1 MSKLIDFELYPIQI
15 CLKNLLIDKTT
26 KKNIVWNTNAF
37 EHFGMAFDYQKE
49 IPDYIF
55 KKGFC
60 LVPRT
65 SKTQRTKVER
75 TRKNAEVFTPAFI
88 VNEMNNYLDEE
99 WFGKKNTFNEEKN
112 NSWLPIPFKIEFPNS
127 KTWQDYILSRR
138 LEITCGEAPYLVSR
152 YDVNTGEKIEIKDRI
167 GILDRKLR
175 IVNENTNTKED
186 WIKWAKKAFESTF
199 AFEYQGD
206 NLLLARINLLMTFVE
221 YFEDRW
227 DEKVDKNLL
236 RKISNIISW
245 NIWQMDGLEDT
256 SPNGAIVKDKRQIN
270 MFDEFYN
277 KHHEENSKQK
287 IFSRIYDWRANK
299 SRIFK
304 EYKENDM
311 KKFDFV
317 IGNPPYHEF
326 IEIRG
331 EQPSVYNL
339 FYDEAI
345 KISNYI
351 CFITPARFLFDAG
364 KTPSNWNQKFL
375 NSEHFKV
382 LKYEPNATKIFSN
395 TDIKG
400 GVAITSWNN
409 KKTLKPIKFYI
420 PNKYLRNILEKV
432 LNKSNTF
439 FSDIIYSNTSYKYT
453 KLFYSEN
460 PNYLNRVS
468 GGSKRYLS
476 SSAFDKFPEVFLNYV
491 ENTNNFIKIIGRQ
504 DNKRKSLYIK
514 EKYINPPDNFLNYKL
529 VLPSSNG
536 SGSFGE
542 IISSPF
548 VGKPKEGYTETFV
561 TFGKFRTSTEAN
573 NCLKYI
579 KTKFARAMLNTKKV
593 TQGNKNAKVWTNV
606 PMQDFTENSDIDW
619 SVSIAQI
626 DKQLY
631 KKYKLDEEEINFIE
645 SKVKEMK

>member
-236 RKISNIISW
+236 KKISNIISW

-256 SPNGAIVKDKRQIN
+256 SPNGAIVEDKRQIN

-317 IGNPPYHEF
+317 IGNPPYQKDAIGNNESDTPLYH
-326 IEIRG
+326 
-331 EQPSVYNL
+331 YL
-339 FYDEAI
+339 YDASF
-345 KISNYI
+345 KISKKVEL
-351 CFITPARFLFDAG
+351 ITPARFLFNAG
-364 KTPSNWNQKFL
+364 YTPKKWNQKML
-375 NSEHFKV
+375 SDTHFKV
-382 LKYEPNATKIFSN
+382 LKYISNSKSIFPGK
-395 TDIKG
+395 DIKG
-400 GVAITSWNN
+400 GIVITYRD
-409 KKTLKPIKFYI
+409 LDKFYGPI
-420 PNKYLRNILEKV
+420 ETFSTYSELNSIKNKVKKVSTKSLSEVICNRGLYKYSKKAYEDHPDELSKTADARIAPSAFERMTTLFTDEKPNDNNEYIKILGLLNGKRCYKWFKKDYIKKVDNLNKYKV
-432 LNKSNTF
+432 LIPK
-439 FSDIIYSNTSYKYT
+439 
-453 KLFYSEN
+453 
-460 PNYLNRVS
+460 
-468 GGSKRYLS
+468 
-476 SSAFDKFPEVFLNYV
+476 A
-491 ENTNNFIKIIGRQ
+491 
-504 DNKRKSLYIK
+504 
-514 EKYINPPDNFLNYKL
+514 
-529 VLPSSNG
+529 NG
-536 SGSFGE
+536 SGAIGE
-542 IISSPF
+542 VLSNPLVSSPL
-548 VGKPKEGYTETFV
+548 VGFTETFISI
-561 TFGKFRTSTEAN
+561 GETESKLEADAT
-573 NCLKYI
+573 LKYI
-579 KTKFARAMLNTKKV
+579 KTKFARATLGILKV
-593 TQGNKNAKVWTNV
+593 TQNNAKPTWKYV

>member
-26 KKNIVWNTNAF
+26 KKNIIWNTNAF

-49 IPDYIF
+49 MPDYIF

-99 WFGKKNTFNEEKN
+99 WFGKKNVFNEEKN
-112 NSWLPIPFKIEFPNS
+112 NSWLSIPFKIEFPNS

-256 SPNGAIVKDKRQIN
+256 SPNGAIVKDIRQIN

-304 EYKENDM
+304 EYKENNM

-317 IGNPPYHEF
+317 IGNPPYQKDAIGNNESDTPLYH
-326 IEIRG
+326 
-331 EQPSVYNL
+331 YL
-339 FYDEAI
+339 YDASF
-345 KISNYI
+345 KISKKVEL
-351 CFITPARFLFDAG
+351 ITPARFLFNAG
-364 KTPSNWNQKFL
+364 YTPKKWNQKML
-375 NSEHFKV
+375 SDTHFKV
-382 LKYEPNATKIFSN
+382 LKYISNSKSIFPGK
-395 TDIKG
+395 DIKG
-400 GVAITSWNN
+400 GIVITYRD
-409 KKTLKPIKFYI
+409 LDKFYRPI
-420 PNKYLRNILEKV
+420 ETFSTYSELNSIKNKVEKVSTKSLSEVICNRGLYKYSKKAYEDHPDELSKTADARIAPSAFERMTTLFTDEKPNDNNEYIKILGLLNGKRCYKWFKKDYIKKVDNLNKYKV
-432 LNKSNTF
+432 LIPK
-439 FSDIIYSNTSYKYT
+439 
-453 KLFYSEN
+453 
-460 PNYLNRVS
+460 
-468 GGSKRYLS
+468 
-476 SSAFDKFPEVFLNYV
+476 A
-491 ENTNNFIKIIGRQ
+491 
-504 DNKRKSLYIK
+504 
-514 EKYINPPDNFLNYKL
+514 
-529 VLPSSNG
+529 NG
-536 SGSFGE
+536 SGAIGE
-542 IISSPF
+542 VLSNPLVSSPL
-548 VGKPKEGYTETFV
+548 VGFTETFISI
-561 TFGKFRTSTEAN
+561 GETESKLEADAT
-573 NCLKYI
+573 LKYI
-579 KTKFARAMLNTKKV
+579 KTKFARAMLGILKV
-593 TQGNKNAKVWTNV
+593 TQNNAKPTWKYV

-619 SVSIAQI
+619 SLSIAQI
-626 DKQLY
+626 DQELY

>member
-236 RKISNIISW
+236 KKISNIISW

-256 SPNGAIVKDKRQIN
+256 SPNGAIVKDIRQIN

-277 KHHEENSKQK
+277 KSHEENSKQK

-304 EYKENDM
+304 EYKENNM

-317 IGNPPYHEF
+317 IGNPPYQESQDETSDKPIYNYF
-326 IEIRG
+326 I
-331 EQPSVYNL
+331 
-339 FYDEAI
+339 DEAY
-345 KISNYI
+345 KIADKVEL
-351 CFITPARFLFDAG
+351 ITPARFLFNAG
-364 KTPSNWNQKFL
+364 KTPKPWNKKML
-375 NSEHFKV
+375 SDKHLKI
-382 LKYEPNATKIFSN
+382 LKYIQKSNSIFAN

-400 GVAITSWNN
+400 GVAITYRDKN
-409 KKTLKPIKFYI
+409 K
-420 PNKYLRNILEKV
+420 
-432 LNKSNTF
+432 
-439 FSDIIYSNTSYKYT
+439 
-453 KLFYSEN
+453 
-460 PNYLNRVS
+460 
-468 GGSKRYLS
+468 
-476 SSAFDKFPEVFLNYV
+476 
-491 ENTNNFIKIIGRQ
+491 NFGKI
-504 DNKRKSLYIK
+504 
-514 EKYINPPDNFLNYKL
+514 
-529 VLPSSNG
+529 
-536 SGSFGE
+536 
-542 IISSPF
+542 
-548 VGKPKEGYTETFV
+548 ETFV
-561 TFGKFRTSTEAN
+561 TFDELRSIMTKVQQRNEESFSELIYAPESYKLTEKLHTDYPEAENLLSKGHKYDVTTNIFEKLPFVFIKEEKNTKDYIKMIGRFENNRVIRWVKREYIDAPDNLDYYKVIVPKSNGSGALGEVFSTPILGTPILGSTQTFISIGKFNTEFEGNA
-573 NCLKYI
+573 CLKYI
-579 KTKFARAMLNTKKV
+579 KSKFLRVMVGILKITQDNKKS
-593 TQGNKNAKVWTNV
+593 VWKYV

>member
-99 WFGKKNTFNEEKN
+99 WFGKKNVFNEEKN
-112 NSWLPIPFKIEFPNS
+112 NSWLSIPFKIEFPNS

-256 SPNGAIVKDKRQIN
+256 SPNGAIVKDIRQIN

-304 EYKENDM
+304 EYKENNM

-317 IGNPPYHEF
+317 IGNPPYQKDAIGTSTSDDPIYH
-326 IEIRG
+326 
-331 EQPSVYNL
+331 L
-339 FYDEAI
+339 FMDEAY
-345 KISNYI
+345 KLSDSV
-351 CFITPARFLFDAG
+351 CFITPARFLFNAG
-364 KTPSNWNQKFL
+364 KTPKNWNKKMLHDSHLKIKKYIQK
-375 NSEHFKV
+375 SDEVFK
-382 LKYEPNATKIFSN
+382 N

-400 GVAITSWNN
+400 GIVITYHDKHKNYGEIGIFTSYDELNSIRRKVITS
-409 KKTLKPIKFYI
+409 
-420 PNKYLRNILEKV
+420 
-432 LNKSNTF
+432 
-439 FSDIIYSNTSYKYT
+439 
-453 KLFYSEN
+453 
-460 PNYLNRVS
+460 
-468 GGSKRYLS
+468 
-476 SSAFDKFPEVFLNYV
+476 
-491 ENTNNFIKIIGRQ
+491 NNFESIMSIINTQ
-504 DNKRKSLYIK
+504 NKFNLETLYHD
-514 EKYINPPDNFLNYKL
+514 YPNYKL
-529 VLPSSNG
+529 IIGSNGKDKRLRQIIMERLKEIFTEEKIDKESYKILGLINKKRAYRYIPKKYIEDNGVINKFKVLVPSANG
-536 SGSFGE
+536 SGAIGE
-542 IISSPF
+542 VLSTPLIGTPLIGITQTFISIGMFERKSDA
-548 VGKPKEGYTETFV
+548 E
-561 TFGKFRTSTEAN
+561 

-579 KTKFARAMLNTKKV
+579 KSKFLRTMLGILKI
-593 TQGNKNAKVWTNV
+593 TQGNNRDTWACV

-619 SVSIAQI
+619 SLSIAQI
-626 DKQLY
+626 DQELY

>member
-1 MSKLIDFELYPIQI
+1 MSKLIDFEFYPIQI

-26 KKNIVWNTNAF
+26 KKNIIWNTNAF

-49 IPDYIF
+49 MPDYIF

-99 WFGKKNTFNEEKN
+99 WFGKKNVFNEEKN
-112 NSWLPIPFKIEFPNS
+112 NSWLSIPFKIEFPNS

-256 SPNGAIVKDKRQIN
+256 SPNGAIVKDIRQIN

-277 KHHEENSKQK
+277 KSHEENSKQK

-304 EYKENDM
+304 EYKENNM

-317 IGNPPYHEF
+317 IGNPPYQESQDETSDKPIYNYF
-326 IEIRG
+326 I
-331 EQPSVYNL
+331 
-339 FYDEAI
+339 DEAY
-345 KISNYI
+345 KIADKVEL
-351 CFITPARFLFDAG
+351 ITPARFLFNAG
-364 KTPSNWNQKFL
+364 KTPKPWNKKML
-375 NSEHFKV
+375 SDKHLKI
-382 LKYEPNATKIFSN
+382 LKYIQKSNSIFAN

-400 GVAITSWNN
+400 GVAITYRDKN
-409 KKTLKPIKFYI
+409 K
-420 PNKYLRNILEKV
+420 
-432 LNKSNTF
+432 
-439 FSDIIYSNTSYKYT
+439 
-453 KLFYSEN
+453 
-460 PNYLNRVS
+460 
-468 GGSKRYLS
+468 
-476 SSAFDKFPEVFLNYV
+476 
-491 ENTNNFIKIIGRQ
+491 NFGKI
-504 DNKRKSLYIK
+504 
-514 EKYINPPDNFLNYKL
+514 
-529 VLPSSNG
+529 
-536 SGSFGE
+536 
-542 IISSPF
+542 
-548 VGKPKEGYTETFV
+548 ETFV
-561 TFGKFRTSTEAN
+561 TFDELRSIMTKVQQRNEESFSELIYAPESYKLTEKLHTDYPEAENLLSKGHKYDVTTNIFEKLPFVFIKEEKNTKDYIKMIGRFENNRVIRWVKREYIDAPDNLDYYKVIVPKSNGSGALGEVFSTPILGTPILGSTQTFISIGKFNTEFEGNA
-573 NCLKYI
+573 CLKYI
-579 KTKFARAMLNTKKV
+579 KSKFLRVMVGILKITQDNKKS
-593 TQGNKNAKVWTNV
+593 VWKYV